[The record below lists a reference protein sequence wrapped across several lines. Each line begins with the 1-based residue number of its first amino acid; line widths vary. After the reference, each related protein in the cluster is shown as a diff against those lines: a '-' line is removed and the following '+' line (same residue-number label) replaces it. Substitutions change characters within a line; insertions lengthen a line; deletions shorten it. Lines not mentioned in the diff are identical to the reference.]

1 MSALP
6 TSSRDGRSASFGRRR
21 PVLPNHAKLRHGE
34 GEQEEQVQHA
44 SSAAPPPPTRRRR
57 ATRGVMI
64 PSRFPTLPGKSW
76 GRLPTRALP
85 GPRPLSACPPLSLF
99 RAAAQR
105 SPLLQLCAC
114 PAPSGAE
121 APSTLT
127 EHRPSAPPLNR
138 PSAPPPEVPKVGS
151 SREPPGLDKLLEVT
165 TKTFTSQSAALVN
178 TWQCMCRPLA
188 PAPLPSA
195 CLWPLHGEPRYARP
209 RG

>member
-1 MSALP
+1 MEKENRKNRFNTPPPL
-6 TSSRDGRSASFGRRR
+6 RR
-21 PVLPNHAKLRHGE
+21 PPHSPPKSSPRGYDPFPVPDTAR
-34 GEQEEQVQHA
+34 EELGP
-44 SSAAPPPPTRRRR
+44 SADSGTA
-57 ATRGVMI
+57 G
-64 PSRFPTLPGKSW
+64 PSTPF
-76 GRLPTRALP
+76 RL
-85 GPRPLSACPPLSLF
+85 PPLSLF
-99 RAAAQR
+99 CAAAQR
-105 SPLLQLCAC
+105 SPLLQLRAC